1 MSAPAPSPYP
11 GLRLK
16 SRLPT
21 GDGHELFFA
30 EFGQAEGSAVL
41 HLHGGP
47 GSGANPGD
55 AELFDL
61 ERMRLILFD
70 QRGAGDST
78 PAGEVVRN
86 DTARL
91 LQDIERLRLHCGI
104 EHWLVYG
111 GSWGGTLALEYAKAH
126 PERVLGLVLRA
137 PFLARAS
144 DLAWFIGDDG
154 AARQFPDA
162 YAGLRRDLAAAD
174 GDALVDCMHRAL
186 FDPRASAT
194 TLATV
199 CTAWSNWERA
209 VMGLPARPPSSAGA
223 QFDAALL
230 QRQRIHI
237 HYCRHQ
243 FFLGPD
249 GVLPGVE
256 RIAHLPCRIIHGELD
271 RVCLPSA
278 SRELV
283 ARCTHWRLVTVAD
296 AGHALDHPGLRQ
308 AVRDGV
314 LAIAGTASVDFPA
327 GAC

>member
-1 MSAPAPSPYP
+1 MTTPAPSPYP

-21 GDGHELFFA
+21 ADGHDLFFA
-30 EFGQAEGSAVL
+30 EFGQADGLAVL

-78 PAGEVVRN
+78 PAGEVAHN

-104 EHWLVYG
+104 ERWLVYG
-111 GSWGGTLALEYAKAH
+111 GSWGGTLALAYAKAH
-126 PERVLGLVLRA
+126 PQRVLGLVLRA

-154 AARQFPDA
+154 AARAFPEA
-162 YAGLRRDLAAAD
+162 YASLRRDLAAAD
-174 GDALVDCMHRAL
+174 GDDLVACMHRAL
-186 FDPRASAT
+186 FDARTPAA
-194 TLATV
+194 TLANL

-209 VMGLPARPPSSAGA
+209 LMGLPARLTPSAGE
-223 QFDAALL
+223 QLDAGLL
-230 QRQRIHI
+230 QRQRIHV

-256 RIAHLPCRIIHGELD
+256 RIAHLPCRIVHGEQD
-271 RVCLPSA
+271 QVCLPSA
-278 SRELV
+278 SRELI
-283 ARCTHWRLVTVAD
+283 ARCPRWRLVMVAG
-296 AGHALDHPGLRQ
+296 AGHTLDHPGLRQ

-314 LAIAGTASVDFPA
+314 SAIGGTGRADFP
-327 GAC
+327 GGK